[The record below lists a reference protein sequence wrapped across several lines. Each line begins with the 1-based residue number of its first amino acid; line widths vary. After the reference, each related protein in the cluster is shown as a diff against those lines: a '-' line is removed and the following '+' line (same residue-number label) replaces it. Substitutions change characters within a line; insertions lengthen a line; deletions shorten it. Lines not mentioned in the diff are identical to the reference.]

1 MAAAVPSRAV
11 RVAVVYNRDSRN
23 VINLFGMPNQEKIGL
38 ATIRRLT
45 DALRRGGHQVTAI
58 EADKEL
64 IAKLESFMPR
74 VVAGE
79 RPGMVFN
86 VSYGLQGQARYTHVP
101 SILEM
106 VGIPYVASGPL
117 GHSLALDKVVTK
129 MILRQNDIPT
139 PDFAVL
145 DTPDAPIPGDLPYPM
160 IVKPKNEAVSFGL
173 AVVNDP
179 DELRESAKVI
189 FDRFSQPVLTEQY
202 IEGREVNVGL
212 LGNAPA
218 EPFPPV
224 MLSFGDGPQ
233 IYTYEDKTGR
243 SGRKIEP
250 LCPAPIS
257 DALTARAQEIAVR
270 AFSVLG
276 LHDCARVDMRIDADD
291 NLYVLEVNS
300 LPSLGEHGSYLVGAA
315 HVGMDFGS
323 FVNRLVEVASA
334 RYFGTPHPPAVD
346 VRSADP
352 SERAFQH
359 ITQRRDRMERS
370 LQRWVEVSSRTDDP
384 LGLSRAAERAG
395 RIFGD
400 LGMRPV
406 PDLTDEPEAYT
417 WETAKGFDGGVLL
430 LAHLDVPVVADGV
443 RQGFRRDPEWLY
455 GEGVGRSRAP
465 LVMLEY
471 ALSALRSI
479 RSLRRLPLGVML
491 YTDEGRDAVQSRPLI
506 AQAAERAGQVL
517 VCRPGTVGNGVLTQR
532 RGSRRYELTVEGDR
546 LSPGQIGRRRTVVG
560 WTCEKLQAIGG
571 LNSPRKRVSIATLDL
586 RTERH
591 AMFVPHRVE
600 VSLMMSYLEAAQ
612 ADETEAAMRAALGRG
627 GPKWRLQRLHDRPP
641 MADRPT
647 NGSLVE
653 ALEAAATRWEIPL
666 ERESS
671 SWPSVAGLVPADTAV
686 VCGMAPVTRD
696 RGTPDEAVQRISLVQ
711 RTLLLSEFLIG
722 QINR

>member
-1 MAAAVPSRAV
+1 MKI
-11 RVAVVYNRDSRN
+11 AVVYNRDSKN

-38 ATIRRLT
+38 ATIKRLT
-45 DALRRGGHQVTAI
+45 EALRRGGHQVTAL

-64 IAKLESFMPR
+64 ISKLEAFMPR
-74 VVAGE
+74 VVKGE

-106 VGIPYVASGPL
+106 IGIPYVASGPL

-145 DTPDAPIPGDLPYPM
+145 DTPEAPIPGDLPYPM

-173 AVVNDP
+173 AVVNDA
-179 DELRESAKVI
+179 DELKESAQVI
-189 FDRFSQPVLTEQY
+189 FDRFRQPVLAEQY

-212 LGNAPA
+212 LGNAPP

-243 SGRKIEP
+243 SGRTIQP
-250 LCPAPIS
+250 VCPAPIS
-257 DALTARAQEIAVR
+257 DELTALAQEIAVR

-276 LHDCARVDMRIDADD
+276 LHDCARVDMRMDAED
-291 NLYVLEVNS
+291 NFYVLEVNS

-315 HVGMDFGS
+315 HVGMDFAA

-334 RYFGTPHPPAVD
+334 RYFGTPQPPTVD
-346 VRSADP
+346 ARTADP
-352 SERAFQH
+352 SERAFQY

-370 LQRWVEVSSRTDDP
+370 LQQWVEVSSRTDDP

-395 RIFGD
+395 RIFAD
-400 LGMRPV
+400 IGMKPV
-406 PDLTDEPEAYT
+406 PELTDEPEAYT
-417 WETAKGFDGGVLL
+417 FETAKGFEGGVLL
-430 LAHLDVPVVADGV
+430 VAHIDVPATGDTV
-443 RQGFRRDPEWLY
+443 RQGFRRDPEWLH

-471 ALSALRSI
+471 ALRSLRSI
-479 RSLRRLPLGVML
+479 RSLRRLPLGVLL
-491 YTDEGRDAVQSRPLI
+491 YSDEGRDAVQSQDLI
-506 AQAAERAGQVL
+506 RQAASRADQVI
-517 VCRPGTVGNGVLTQR
+517 VCRPGTVGNGILTQR

-560 WTCEKLQAIGG
+560 WTCEKLQAIGR
-571 LNSPRKRVSIATLDL
+571 LNSPRKRISIAALDL

-600 VSLMMSYLEAAQ
+600 VSLMMSYLEAAH
-612 ADETEAAMRAALGRG
+612 ADETEAAMRAALGRS
-627 GPKWRLQRLHDRPP
+627 GPKWRLHRLDDRPP

-647 NGSLVE
+647 NGPLVE
-653 ALEAAATRWEIPL
+653 ALEAAAARWEIPL

-671 SWPSVAGLVPADTAV
+671 AWPSVAGLVPADTAV

-696 RGTPDEAVQRISLVQ
+696 RGTPNEAVQRISLVQ
-711 RTLLLSEFLIG
+711 RTLLLSEYLIG
-722 QINR
+722 QLDR

>member
-1 MAAAVPSRAV
+1 MKI
-11 RVAVVYNRDSRN
+11 AVVYNRDSRN

-38 ATIRRLT
+38 ATIKRLT
-45 DALRRGGHQVTAI
+45 EALRRGGHQVTAL

-64 IAKLESFMPR
+64 ISKLEAFMPR
-74 VVAGE
+74 VVKGE

-106 VGIPYVASGPL
+106 IGIPYVASGPL

-129 MILRQNDIPT
+129 MILRQNNIPT
-139 PDFAVL
+139 PDFVVL
-145 DTPDAPIPGDLPYPM
+145 DTPEAPIPGDLPYPM

-173 AVVNDP
+173 AVVNDA
-179 DELRESAKVI
+179 DELRQSAHVI
-189 FDRFSQPVLTEQY
+189 FDRFRQPVLAEQY

-212 LGNAPA
+212 LGNAPP

-243 SGRKIEP
+243 SGRTIQP
-250 LCPAPIS
+250 VCPAPIS
-257 DALTARAQEIAVR
+257 DELTALAQETAVR

-276 LHDCARVDMRIDADD
+276 LHDCARVDMRMDAED
-291 NLYVLEVNS
+291 NFYVLEVNS

-315 HVGMDFGS
+315 HVGMDFAA

-334 RYFGTPHPPAVD
+334 RYFGTPQPPTVD
-346 VRSADP
+346 ARTADP
-352 SERAFQH
+352 SARSFQY

-370 LQRWVEVSSRTDDP
+370 LQQWVEVSSRTDDP

-395 RIFGD
+395 RIFAD
-400 LGMRPV
+400 IGMKPV
-406 PDLTDEPEAYT
+406 PELTDEPEAYT
-417 WETAKGFDGGVLL
+417 FETAKGFEGGVLL
-430 LAHLDVPVVADGV
+430 VAHIDVPATGDTV
-443 RQGFRRDPEWLY
+443 RQGFRRDPEWLH

-471 ALSALRSI
+471 ALRSLRSI
-479 RSLRRLPLGVML
+479 RSLRRLPLGVLL
-491 YTDEGRDAVQSRPLI
+491 YSDEGRDAVQSQDLI
-506 AQAAERAGQVL
+506 RQAGSRADQVI
-517 VCRPGTVGNGVLTQR
+517 VCRPGTVGNGILTQR

-560 WTCEKLQAIGG
+560 WTCEKLQAIGR
-571 LNSPRKRVSIATLDL
+571 LNSPRKRISIAALDL

-600 VSLMMSYLEAAQ
+600 VSLMMSYLEAAH
-612 ADETEAAMRAALGRG
+612 ADDTEAAMRAALGRS
-627 GPKWRLQRLHDRPP
+627 GPKWRLHRLDDRPP

-647 NGSLVE
+647 NGPLVE
-653 ALEAAATRWEIPL
+653 ALEAAAARWEIPL

-671 SWPSVAGLVPADTAV
+671 AWPSVAGLVPADTAV

-696 RGTPDEAVQRISLVQ
+696 RGTPNEAVQRISLVQ
-711 RTLLLSEFLIG
+711 RTLLLSEYLIG
-722 QINR
+722 QIDR

>member
-1 MAAAVPSRAV
+1 MKI
-11 RVAVVYNRDSRN
+11 AVVYNRDSRN

-38 ATIRRLT
+38 ATIKRLT
-45 DALRRGGHQVTAI
+45 EALRRGGHQVTAL

-64 IAKLESFMPR
+64 ISKLEAFMPR
-74 VVAGE
+74 VVKGE

-106 VGIPYVASGPL
+106 IGIPYVASGPL

-129 MILRQNDIPT
+129 MILRQNNIPT
-139 PDFAVL
+139 PDFVVL
-145 DTPDAPIPGDLPYPM
+145 DTPEAPIPGDLPYPM

-173 AVVNDP
+173 AVVNDA
-179 DELRESAKVI
+179 DELRQSAQVI
-189 FDRFSQPVLTEQY
+189 FDRFRQPVLAEQY

-212 LGNAPA
+212 LGNAPP

-243 SGRKIEP
+243 SGRTIQP
-250 LCPAPIS
+250 VCPAPIS
-257 DALTARAQEIAVR
+257 DELTALAQETAVR

-276 LHDCARVDMRIDADD
+276 LHDCARVDMRMDAED
-291 NLYVLEVNS
+291 NFYVLEVNS

-315 HVGMDFGS
+315 HVGMDFAA

-334 RYFGTPHPPAVD
+334 RYFGTPQPPAVD
-346 VRSADP
+346 ARTADP
-352 SERAFQH
+352 SERAFQY

-370 LQRWVEVSSRTDDP
+370 LQQWVEVSSRTDDP

-395 RIFGD
+395 RIFAD
-400 LGMRPV
+400 IGMKPV
-406 PDLTDEPEAYT
+406 PELTDEPEAYT
-417 WETAKGFDGGVLL
+417 FETAKGFEGGVLL
-430 LAHLDVPVVADGV
+430 VAHIDVPATGDTV
-443 RQGFRRDPEWLY
+443 RQGFRRDPEWLH

-471 ALSALRSI
+471 ALRSLRSI
-479 RSLRRLPLGVML
+479 RSLRRLPLGVLL
-491 YTDEGRDAVQSRPLI
+491 YSDEGRDAVQSQDLI
-506 AQAAERAGQVL
+506 RQAASRADQVI
-517 VCRPGTVGNGVLTQR
+517 VCRPGTVGNGILTQR

-560 WTCEKLQAIGG
+560 WTCEKLQAIGR
-571 LNSPRKRVSIATLDL
+571 LNSPRKRISIAALDL

-600 VSLMMSYLEAAQ
+600 VSLMMSYLEAAH
-612 ADETEAAMRAALGRG
+612 ADDTEAAMRAALGRS
-627 GPKWRLQRLHDRPP
+627 GPKWRLHRLDDRPP

-647 NGSLVE
+647 NGPLVE
-653 ALEAAATRWEIPL
+653 ALEAAAARWEIPL

-671 SWPSVAGLVPADTAV
+671 AWPSVAGLVPADTAV

-696 RGTPDEAVQRISLVQ
+696 RGTPNEAVQRISLVQ
-711 RTLLLSEFLIG
+711 RTLLLSEYLIG
-722 QINR
+722 QIDR

>member
-1 MAAAVPSRAV
+1 MKI
-11 RVAVVYNRDSRN
+11 AVVYNRDSRN

-38 ATIRRLT
+38 ATIKRLT
-45 DALRRGGHQVTAI
+45 EALRRGGHQVTAL

-64 IAKLESFMPR
+64 ISKLEAFMPR
-74 VVAGE
+74 VVKGE

-106 VGIPYVASGPL
+106 IGIPYVASGPL

-129 MILRQNDIPT
+129 MILRQNNIPT
-139 PDFAVL
+139 PDFVVL
-145 DTPDAPIPGDLPYPM
+145 DTPEAPIPGDLPYPM

-173 AVVNDP
+173 AVVH
-179 DELRESAKVI
+179 DELELQESAQVI
-189 FDRFSQPVLTEQY
+189 FDRFRQPVLAEQY

-212 LGNAPA
+212 LGNAPP

-243 SGRKIEP
+243 SGRTIQP
-250 LCPAPIS
+250 VCPAPIS
-257 DALTARAQEIAVR
+257 DELTALAQETAVR

-276 LHDCARVDMRIDADD
+276 LHDCARVDMRMDAED
-291 NLYVLEVNS
+291 NFYVLEVNS

-315 HVGMDFGS
+315 HVGMDFAA

-334 RYFGTPHPPAVD
+334 RYFGTPQPPAVD
-346 VRSADP
+346 ARTADP
-352 SERAFQH
+352 SERAFQY

-370 LQRWVEVSSRTDDP
+370 LQQWVEVSSRTDDP

-395 RIFGD
+395 RIFAD
-400 LGMRPV
+400 IGMKPV
-406 PDLTDEPEAYT
+406 PELTDEPEAYT
-417 WETAKGFDGGVLL
+417 FETAKGFEGGVLL
-430 LAHLDVPVVADGV
+430 VAHIDVPATGDTV
-443 RQGFRRDPEWLY
+443 RQGFRRDPEWLH

-471 ALSALRSI
+471 ALRSLRSI
-479 RSLRRLPLGVML
+479 RSLRRLPLGVLL
-491 YTDEGRDAVQSRPLI
+491 YSDEGRDAVQSQDLI
-506 AQAAERAGQVL
+506 RQAASRADQVI
-517 VCRPGTVGNGVLTQR
+517 VCRPGTVGNGILTQR

-560 WTCEKLQAIGG
+560 WTCEKLQAIGR
-571 LNSPRKRVSIATLDL
+571 LNSPRKRISIAALDL

-600 VSLMMSYLEAAQ
+600 VSLMMSYLEAAH
-612 ADETEAAMRAALGRG
+612 ADDTEAAMRAALGRS
-627 GPKWRLQRLHDRPP
+627 GPKWRLHRLDDRPP

-647 NGSLVE
+647 NGPLVE
-653 ALEAAATRWEIPL
+653 ALEAAAARWEIPL

-671 SWPSVAGLVPADTAV
+671 AWPSVAGLVPADTAV

-696 RGTPDEAVQRISLVQ
+696 RGTPNEAVQRISLVQ
-711 RTLLLSEFLIG
+711 RTLLLSEYLIG
-722 QINR
+722 QIDR

>member
-1 MAAAVPSRAV
+1 MKIAI
-11 RVAVVYNRDSRN
+11 VYNRDSKN

-38 ATIRRLT
+38 ATIKRLT
-45 DALRRGGHQVTAI
+45 EALRRGGHQVTAL

-64 IAKLESFMPR
+64 ISKLEAFMPR
-74 VVAGE
+74 VVKGE

-106 VGIPYVASGPL
+106 IGIPYVASGPL

-129 MILRQNDIPT
+129 MILRQNNIPT
-139 PDFAVL
+139 PDFVVL
-145 DTPDAPIPGDLPYPM
+145 DTPEAPIPGDLPYPM

-173 AVVNDP
+173 AVVH
-179 DELRESAKVI
+179 DELELQESAQVI
-189 FDRFSQPVLTEQY
+189 FDRFRQPVLAEQY

-212 LGNAPA
+212 LGNAPP

-243 SGRKIEP
+243 SGRTIQP
-250 LCPAPIS
+250 VCPAPIS
-257 DALTARAQEIAVR
+257 DELTALAQETAVR

-276 LHDCARVDMRIDADD
+276 LHDCARVDMRMDAED
-291 NLYVLEVNS
+291 NFYVLEVNS

-315 HVGMDFGS
+315 HVGMDFAA

-334 RYFGTPHPPAVD
+334 RYFGTPQPPAVD
-346 VRSADP
+346 ARTADP
-352 SERAFQH
+352 SERAFQY

-370 LQRWVEVSSRTDDP
+370 LQQWVEVSSRTDDP

-395 RIFGD
+395 RIFAD
-400 LGMRPV
+400 IGMKPV
-406 PDLTDEPEAYT
+406 PELTDEPEAYT
-417 WETAKGFDGGVLL
+417 FETAKGFEGGVLL
-430 LAHLDVPVVADGV
+430 VAHIDVPATGDTV
-443 RQGFRRDPEWLY
+443 RQGFRRDPEWLH

-471 ALSALRSI
+471 ALRSLRSI
-479 RSLRRLPLGVML
+479 RSLRRLPLGVLL
-491 YTDEGRDAVQSRPLI
+491 YSDEGRDAVQSQDLI
-506 AQAAERAGQVL
+506 RQAASRADQVI
-517 VCRPGTVGNGVLTQR
+517 VCRPGTVGNGILTQR

-560 WTCEKLQAIGG
+560 WTCEKLQAIGR
-571 LNSPRKRVSIATLDL
+571 LNSPRKRISIAALDL

-600 VSLMMSYLEAAQ
+600 VSLMMSYLEAAH
-612 ADETEAAMRAALGRG
+612 ADDTEAAMRAALGRS
-627 GPKWRLQRLHDRPP
+627 GPKWRLHRLDDRPP

-647 NGSLVE
+647 NGPLVE
-653 ALEAAATRWEIPL
+653 ALEAAAARWEIPL

-671 SWPSVAGLVPADTAV
+671 AWPSVAGLVPADTAV

-696 RGTPDEAVQRISLVQ
+696 RGTPNEAVQRISLVQ
-711 RTLLLSEFLIG
+711 RTLLLSEYLIG
-722 QINR
+722 QIDR

>member
-1 MAAAVPSRAV
+1 M
-11 RVAVVYNRDSRN
+11 RVAVVYNRDSQN
-23 VINLFGMPNQEKIGL
+23 VINLFGMPNQERIGL
-38 ATIRRLT
+38 ATIKRLT
-45 DALRRGGHQVTAI
+45 EALRRGGHQVTAF

-64 IAKLESFMPR
+64 ISKLESFMPR

-145 DTPDAPIPGDLPYPM
+145 DTAGAPIPADLPYPM

-179 DELRESAKVI
+179 DELRESAQVI
-189 FDRFSQPVLTEQY
+189 FDRFGQPVLAEQY

-243 SGRKIEP
+243 SGRTIRP

-257 DALTARAQEIAVR
+257 AELTAQAQQIAVR
-270 AFSVLG
+270 AFSALG
-276 LHDCARVDMRIDADD
+276 LYDCARVDMRMDDGD

-315 HVGMDFGS
+315 HVGMDFAA

-334 RYFGTPHPPAVD
+334 RYFGTPHPPPVD
-346 VRSADP
+346 ARTADP
-352 SERAFQH
+352 SERAFQY
-359 ITQRRDRMERS
+359 ITQRRDRMEQS
-370 LQRWVEVSSRTDDP
+370 LQRWVGVSSRTDDP
-384 LGLSRAAERAG
+384 LGLSRASERAG

-406 PDLTDEPEAYT
+406 QELTDEPEAYT
-417 WETAKGFDGGVLL
+417 WETARGLDGGILL
-430 LAHLDVPVVADGV
+430 LAHIDVPVVAAGV

-471 ALSALRSI
+471 ALRALRSI

-491 YTDEGRDAVQSRPLI
+491 YSDEGRDAVQSEHLI
-506 AQAAERAGQVL
+506 RQAAGRAAQVL
-517 VCRPGTVGNGVLTQR
+517 VCRPGTVGNGILTQR
-532 RGSRRYELTVEGDR
+532 RGSRRYELIVEGDR

-560 WTCEKLQAIGG
+560 WTCEKLQSIGA
-571 LNSPRKRVSIATLDL
+571 LNSPGKRISVATLDL

-600 VSLMMSYLEAAQ
+600 ASLMMSYLDAAR
-612 ADETEAAMRAALGRG
+612 ADETEKAMRAALGRS
-627 GPKWRLQRLHDRPP
+627 GPRWSLERLDDRPP
-641 MADRPT
+641 MRDRP
-647 NGSLVE
+647 NNRGLVE
-653 ALEAAATRWEIPL
+653 ALEAAAARWDIPV

-671 SWPSVAGLVPADTAV
+671 AWPSVAGLVPPETAV

-711 RTLLLSEFLIG
+711 RTLLLSEYLIG
-722 QINR
+722 QLGR